1 MTMWIDADGNKI
13 KVDGDTAY
21 PEPETPT
28 DLDWMLFATR
38 YQMALESIAILG
50 HQGVSPSTLKAIA
63 EKALGN

>member
-1 MTMWIDADGNKI
+1 MTMWNDADENKI
-13 KVDGDTAY
+13 RVDD
-21 PEPETPT
+21 EPKEVIELEPT

-63 EKALGN
+63 QKALGE